1 MNRYILIRR
10 LTGPAI
16 LLLLGIIA
24 LLHEADL
31 VSWNL
36 FIPLLLILIG
46 VLKLA
51 QRAALAAAGDE
62 PPYPGTYPGAYP
74 GTYPGGGYPGAPNPY
89 AGGANPGAG
98 SPQGAGQQGNAI
110 VPAPPQDFGRGPAG
124 RTVMSTPPYTPPGG
138 APPPYDPHTQWRVY
152 REQQRAAWRAQRDAW
167 KAQQHAWKAGYGN
180 AYGPRVPSVVGP
192 IILVA
197 IGIVGVLLYSG
208 RIAPGEFWGWYGHW
222 WPLLLIAAGLAMLG
236 EWALDLRRDHAG
248 APRRRVCGH
257 PDSAGDF
264 GICGIRSG
272 MASGARCARNGA
284 TTTTTSSI
292 FSACPSTISTS
303 KC

>member
-10 LTGPAI
+10 LTGPSI

-110 VPAPPQDFGRGPAG
+110 VPAPPQDFGRGPQ
-124 RTVMSTPPYTPPGG
+124 GG
-138 APPPYDPHTQWRVY
+138 Q
-152 REQQRAAWRAQRDAW
+152 
-167 KAQQHAWKAGYGN
+167 
-180 AYGPRVPSVVGP
+180 S
-192 IILVA
+192 
-197 IGIVGVLLYSG
+197 
-208 RIAPGEFWGWYGHW
+208 
-222 WPLLLIAAGLAMLG
+222 
-236 EWALDLRRDHAG
+236 
-248 APRRRVCGH
+248 
-257 PDSAGDF
+257 
-264 GICGIRSG
+264 
-272 MASGARCARNGA
+272 
-284 TTTTTSSI
+284 
-292 FSACPSTISTS
+292 
-303 KC
+303 